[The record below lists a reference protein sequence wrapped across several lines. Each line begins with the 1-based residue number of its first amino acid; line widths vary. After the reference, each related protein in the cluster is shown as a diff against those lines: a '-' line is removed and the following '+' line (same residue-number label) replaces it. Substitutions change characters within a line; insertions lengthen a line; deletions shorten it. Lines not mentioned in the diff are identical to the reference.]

1 MNIVMINGSPK
12 VNKNNSQYFL
22 SELKQLIQNDNKVFT
37 FKVDSTSKYPDALN
51 AILNCDRLI
60 IASPLYVDGIPSHLL
75 HFLEKCEKFLKTQ
88 NKKPIP
94 VYAIVNCG
102 FNEGEHNHLAI
113 QMIEHWCKKINF
125 TWVQGIGIGAGEM
138 FGSLE
143 SVPSGKGPKKDLGIA
158 LKELS
163 KNILSDNIHIDDS
176 NKSTIFISPNFPRFL
191 YKLMGNHQWNTQAKS
206 NGLTKSDILK
216 K

>member
-1 MNIVMINGSPK
+1 M
-12 VNKNNSQYFL
+12 L
-22 SELKQLIQNDNKVFT
+22 
-37 FKVDSTSKYPDALN
+37 
-51 AILNCDRLI
+51 
-60 IASPLYVDGIPSHLL
+60 
-75 HFLEKCEKFLKTQ
+75 
-88 NKKPIP
+88 
-94 VYAIVNCG
+94 
-102 FNEGEHNHLAI
+102 
-113 QMIEHWCKKINF
+113 
-125 TWVQGIGIGAGEM
+125 
-138 FGSLE
+138 GSLE
-143 SVPSGKGPKKDLGIA
+143 SVPLGKGPKKDLGIA

>member
-60 IASPLYVDGIPSHLL
+60 IAFPLYVDGIPSHLL

-113 QMIEHWCKKINF
+113 Q
-125 TWVQGIGIGAGEM
+125 
-138 FGSLE
+138 
-143 SVPSGKGPKKDLGIA
+143 
-158 LKELS
+158 
-163 KNILSDNIHIDDS
+163 
-176 NKSTIFISPNFPRFL
+176 
-191 YKLMGNHQWNTQAKS
+191 
-206 NGLTKSDILK
+206 
-216 K
+216 

>member
-1 MNIVMINGSPK
+1 MNITMINGSPK

-22 SELKQLIQNDNKVFT
+22 SEVEQLIQKDNKVFT
-37 FKVDSTSKYPDALN
+37 FKVDNPSKYPDALN
-51 AILNCDRLI
+51 SILNCDRLV
-60 IASPLYVDGIPSHLL
+60 IAFPLYVDGIPSHLV
-75 HFLEKCEKFLKTQ
+75 HFLEECEKFLKTQ

-102 FNEGEHNHLAI
+102 FYEGKHNHLAI
-113 QMIEHWCKKINF
+113 QMVEHWCKKVNF
-125 TWVQGIGIGAGEM
+125 IWVQGVGIGAGEM
-138 FGSLE
+138 LGSLT
-143 SVPSGKGPKKDLGIA
+143 SIPLDKGPKKKLGIT

-163 KNILSDNIHIDDS
+163 RNILNDNINLDNPDK
-176 NKSTIFISPNFPRFL
+176 NNIFISPNFPRFL
-191 YKLMGNHQWNTQAKS
+191 YKFMGNYQWNPQAKS